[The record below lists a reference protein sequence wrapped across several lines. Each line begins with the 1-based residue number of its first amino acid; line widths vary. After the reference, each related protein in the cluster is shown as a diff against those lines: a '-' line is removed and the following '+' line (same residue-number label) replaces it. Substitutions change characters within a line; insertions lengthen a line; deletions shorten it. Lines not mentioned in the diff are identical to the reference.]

1 MKTRKLITG
10 TLTFVFLIIIFAF
23 LNTSKAAISNLGY
36 VKITRDR
43 TATVKYTAKNPTT
56 GETAERE
63 YTAKYAHQF
72 GENRTGTKNVWKLVT
87 CTENGTVTEANYVK
101 DLYCLRAGLGFT
113 TETGGPNYNPDPVL
127 YNIEYNMIR
136 DYEAV
141 RDYLSGLHSEVTIF
155 NNEANF
161 NSVMWILDHMLLE
174 GASDEELTE
183 YLIEYA
189 GYNNEVGDGI
199 DGTSLNFAAM
209 KENVLTRADIEAIQ
223 QMAIWYFT
231 NVTKGTTNEISD
243 YHSENLLPIYTRITG
258 SGFDT
263 SNEYRLFSDIFNTEE
278 SYGTKRQEGAAR
290 LYKALIEGAKKAAK
304 ETQGIYKPNRDITVY
319 LAGEDPANEQ
329 PIVEVK
335 EKVPVA
341 DIALRKF
348 ISGING
354 EKLTGADSREP
365 EVDTSKFNQVIN
377 GELQTTAI
385 YRHPKKALPVKMGD
399 VVTYTIRIYNEGEIP
414 AYIKEVTDHLPPYMQ
429 YMPYGED
436 DGTKWGLDQNG
447 ETAITTPLFDE
458 DGNALPGCKITGAGG
473 KLKYD
478 DLKGKSLEEIL
489 IPAAEYNVMA
499 KDPKDSYTLSYV
511 DIEISAKVMETAPYE
526 TALTNFAEVTEIRD
540 EDGNLIK
547 GEIKDQDGNLI
558 KPAEKVTDR
567 DSISDREHGNF
578 ELPEEADRPS
588 YKDQES
594 NNTQGGKH
602 PYVPGQEDDDD
613 FDKVMI
619 VRPEV
624 DLSLRKFISAV
635 DGEKLTGENSREPK
649 VDTTIMDK
657 GESTTSEYNHT
668 KKPIMVNK
676 GGLVTY
682 TIRVYNEGEINAYVS
697 KITDY
702 LPNYLIYLEDNET
715 NKKYG
720 WKYDKT
726 TREVTT
732 TITAENNRAGDV
744 VYKDRENGKLLTSYK
759 GNKNLNYIDVEIVCK
774 VDEKALGHGILT
786 NLAQITEIRDE
797 EGNIVEEDRDS
808 KPAGDKQP
816 NKDFEI
822 PEDKDRPNYKNE
834 ESKKPYVPG
843 QEDDDD
849 FEKVLVRP
857 DFDLALRKFIT
868 GVNDTQ
874 INNRVPEVSY
884 KDGHII
890 YNHTKVP
897 VELETNN
904 IVTYTIRVYN
914 EGEADGYANEIT
926 DDMPEGLEF
935 LPDNNLNK
943 EYRWK
948 MLDEE
953 QKETTDVSK
962 AKYIVTDYLSEEQEK
977 ATGRKNQI
985 KAFNKNGKIS
995 ETNPDYKEVKV
1006 AFKVTYVAKTTDEAS
1021 RIIVNVAQISADSDD
1036 DIDSVPKRDEVYNKD
1051 GKNEDDID
1059 YDNVKVKYFDLS
1071 LLKWVSQTKVTLDG
1085 KTVITDTGHTAATS
1099 KNEAP
1104 VKLEIESKHLKKIN
1118 IKYVYTIQITNEGE
1132 IEGYADEI
1140 KDYIPEGLKFIEE
1153 DNKEWKWKEVE
1164 NGVVTT
1170 DYLKNTLLKPG
1181 ETATVQIVLTWINNS
1196 ENLGEKINLAE
1207 ISKDRNDSDSPDV
1220 DSTPDNKVPGE
1231 DDIDDAPVIL
1241 AVKTGTTQIYF
1252 GLISII
1258 LITFISGVSLIKKY
1272 VLE

>member
-1 MKTRKLITG
+1 MKTRKLIVG
-10 TLTFVFLIIIFAF
+10 ILTFVFLIITFAF

-43 TATVKYTAKNPTT
+43 TATVKYTANNPTT
-56 GETAERE
+56 GQPAERE

-72 GENRTGTKNVWKLVT
+72 GENRAGTKNVWKLVT
-87 CTENGTVTEANYVK
+87 CTENGTVTDANYVK
-101 DLYCLRAGLGFT
+101 NLYCLRAGLGFT

-141 RDYLSGLHSEVTIF
+141 RDYLAGLHSEVTIF
-155 NNEANF
+155 NSEANF
-161 NSVMWILDHMLLE
+161 NSVMWILDNMLLE
-174 GASDEELTE
+174 DATDEELIE
-183 YLIEYA
+183 YLIKYA
-189 GYNNEVGDGI
+189 GYNNEVGSGI
-199 DGTSLNFAAM
+199 DGTSLNFAPM

-231 NVTKGTTNEISD
+231 NITKGTTNEISD
-243 YHSENLLPIYTRITG
+243 YHSEDLLPIYTRITG

-263 SNEYRLFSDIFNTEE
+263 SNEYRLFSDIFNGTE

-290 LYKALIEGAKKAAK
+290 LYKTLIEGAKKAAK
-304 ETQGIYKPNRDITVY
+304 DTEGIYKPIRDITVY

-348 ISGING
+348 ISAING
-354 EKLTGADSREP
+354 EKLTGENSREP
-365 EVDTSKFNQVIN
+365 QVDTSKFNQVIEEN
-377 GELQTTAI
+377 GKEKLQTTAI
-385 YRHPKKALPVKMGD
+385 YRHPKKALPVKIGD
-399 VVTYTIRIYNEGEIP
+399 IVTYTIRVYNEGEIP
-414 AYIKEVTDHLPPYMQ
+414 AYVKEIRDYLPSYME
-429 YMPYGED
+429 YIPYGED
-436 DGTKWGLDQNG
+436 NGTYWILDENG
-447 ETAITTPLFDE
+447 EIAITTPLTTE
-458 DGNALPGCKITGAGG
+458 IPGCKITGAGG
-473 KLKYD
+473 NLKFAD
-478 DLKGKSLEEIL
+478 IKGKTLGEVL

-499 KDPKDSYTLSYV
+499 DDPKDAYTLSYI
-511 DIEISAKVMETAPYE
+511 DIQISAKVMKTAPYE
-526 TALTNFAEVTEIRD
+526 TALTNFAEVTEVTD
-540 EDGNLIK
+540 ENGVLIK
-547 GEIKDQDGNLI
+547 EGETI
-558 KPAEKVTDR
+558 EDR
-567 DSISDREHGNF
+567 DSNSDRENGYF
-578 ELPEEADRPS
+578 ELPEEENKPT
-588 YKDQES
+588 YKDEES
-594 NNTQGGKH
+594 NKVEGGKH

-613 FDKVMI
+613 FDKVEV

-624 DLSLRKFISAV
+624 DLALRKFISAV

-649 VDTTIMDK
+649 VDTSLMDS
-657 GESTTSEYNHT
+657 GDSTTSEYNHT

-697 KITDY
+697 EITDY
-702 LPNYLIYLEDNET
+702 LPNYLIYLENNET

-759 GNKNLNYIDVEIVCK
+759 GTQNLNYIDVQIVCK

-786 NLAQITEIRDE
+786 NLAQITEMRDE
-797 EGNIVEEDRDS
+797 SGNKIEEDRDS
-808 KPAGDKQP
+808 KPDGDKNP

-822 PEDKDRPNYKNE
+822 PEDKDRPTYKNE
-834 ESKKPYVPG
+834 ESNKPYVPG

-868 GVNDTQ
+868 GVNDTA

-884 KDGHII
+884 KDGKIT

-935 LPDNNLNK
+935 LPDNSLNK

-977 ATGRKNQI
+977 ATGRKNEI

-995 ETNPDYKEVKV
+995 ETDPDYKEVKV
-1006 AFKVTYVAKTTDEAS
+1006 AFKVTYVAKTIDEAS

-1085 KTVITDTGHTAATS
+1085 KTVITDTGHTAETS

-1104 VKLEIESKHLKKIN
+1104 VKLEIESKDLKKIN
-1118 IKYVYTIQITNEGE
+1118 IKYIYTIQITNEGE

-1170 DYLKNTLLKPG
+1170 DYLKDTLLKPG

-1207 ISKDRNDSDSPDV
+1207 ISKDRNNSDSPDV